1 MITFDQIE
9 KLFAFNTQGN
19 CCLEIEFSIRGSDK
33 FDNCWMGKLF
43 DKKTKKDV
51 YWFGLTAD
59 GSNAFDYPT
68 FEEFASAKVFDGKSL
83 AQIWEEVTV
92 LTVDGC
98 DPEDPYVANRM
109 KKQMKSILITGA
121 AGGMGRATCARFVA
135 EGYHVFALDRVAVEQ
150 KANITP
156 IACDLT
162 DEESVKAAVETVA
175 KMTDKLDAVIH
186 FVGVYMLDSLVEMP
200 SDSFERI
207 FDINVRGVYLV
218 NKHFLPLM
226 GRGSR
231 ILITT
236 SELASLDP
244 LPFTGIYAITKAALD
259 KYAYSLAMELQLLDI
274 RVSVLRAG
282 AVETGMLGVSTTALD
297 RFCENTKLYSCN
309 AKRFKGIVESV
320 EARCVPP
327 TKIAEK
333 CARILAKRNPK
344 YAYCSNRNPLL
355 LMLNILPKRLQLWI
369 IKQILR

>member
-68 FEEFASAKVFDGKSL
+68 FEEFASAKVFDGASL
-83 AQIWEEVTV
+83 SQIWEEVTI

-98 DPEDPYVANRM
+98 DPEDPYVANRINQ
-109 KKQMKSILITGA
+109 QMKSILITGA
-121 AGGMGRATCARFVA
+121 YGGMGRATVSLFEKSGWR
-135 EGYHVFALDRVAVEQ
+135 VFALDRIAVEQ
-150 KANITP
+150 KENVVP
-156 IACDLT
+156 IVADLT
-162 DEESVKAAVETVA
+162 DEKSVQRAVVSVA
-175 KMTDKLDAVIH
+175 QMTDKLDAIIH
-186 FVGVYMLDSLVEMP
+186 FAGVYMLDSLIEMP
-200 SDSFERI
+200 SESYDRI

-218 NKHFLPLM
+218 NKYFFPFLKE
-226 GRGSR
+226 GSR

-236 SELASLDP
+236 SELAPLDP

-259 KYAYSLAMELQLLDI
+259 KYAYSLAMELQLQGI
-274 RVSVLRAG
+274 KVSVLRAG
-282 AVETGMLGVSTTALD
+282 AVETNMLGASTTALD

-320 EARCVPP
+320 ESRCIPP
-327 TKIAEK
+327 TRIAEK
-333 CARILAKRNPK
+333 CARILGKRHPK
-344 YAYCSNRNPLL
+344 FAYAINRNPLL
-355 LMLNILPKRLQLWI
+355 LMLNALPKRLQLWV
-369 IKQILR
+369 IKQVLR